1 MESPIDDN
9 DRKIM
14 KLLQHQAR
22 MPISQISKMVA
33 MSQPAVKERIMKLEE
48 KDYISGY
55 RTEFNLQR
63 LERGTTSFILMKTE
77 QCQALVEFCEQ
88 APEVTDLHR
97 ISGEF
102 NYLIKVKTASVEELA
117 DFQDSIAGMGPSK
130 SLISLKNLLE
140 NRVVL

>member
-1 MESPIDDN
+1 MQSPIDDI

-22 MPISQISKMVA
+22 MPISQISQMVA

-48 KDYISGY
+48 KGFITGY

-77 QCQALVEFCEQ
+77 QCQALVDFCEQ

>member
-1 MESPIDDN
+1 MQSSIDDI

-48 KDYISGY
+48 RDFISGY

-63 LERGTTSFILMKTE
+63 LERGTTSFILIKTE
-77 QCQALVEFCEQ
+77 QCQELVEFCEQ